1 MMPNKNDVPSFLG
14 SSSLPAYAFPLAP
27 GQQVQDSGTGLL

>member
-1 MMPNKNDVPSFLG
+1 MMPNKNDLPFFLG
-14 SSSLPAYAFPLAP
+14 SSSPPTYAFPLAP